1 MVERAL
7 AAGPEPPERA
17 AAAAEDDDLARI
29 RIVGDEIAAAA
40 DLVRVGRV
48 TDARRMTRPVDVA
61 AQAHLIDP
69 VTVYL
74 GDQEMPVVQREDP
87 IRAAEPGGRVMT
99 ARGRPA
105 ELPANVPPARRYQQD
120 AAVHDV
126 RHQQVAAGQQHRVVR
141 VTEVACADPGT

>member
-48 TDARRMTRPVDVA
+48 TDARRMTRPVD
-61 AQAHLIDP
+61 
-69 VTVYL
+69 
-74 GDQEMPVVQREDP
+74 
-87 IRAAEPGGRVMT
+87 
-99 ARGRPA
+99 ARRPAGRPHSGCRTWRA
-105 ELPANVPPARRYQQD
+105 GDDGTRTSCRTAGERATGPARS
-120 AAVHDV
+120 
-126 RHQQVAAGQQHRVVR
+126 AG
-141 VTEVACADPGT
+141 CGSS